1 MIRRGILMLKKAVT
15 AFLVSFIT
23 SAAVS
28 LVLHAIDNAGEKED

>member
-1 MIRRGILMLKKAVT
+1 MFKKAVT

-28 LVLHAIDNAGEKED
+28 LVLHALDNVGKKED

>member
-1 MIRRGILMLKKAVT
+1 MFKKALT

-28 LVLHAIDNAGEKED
+28 LVLHALDNAGKKED